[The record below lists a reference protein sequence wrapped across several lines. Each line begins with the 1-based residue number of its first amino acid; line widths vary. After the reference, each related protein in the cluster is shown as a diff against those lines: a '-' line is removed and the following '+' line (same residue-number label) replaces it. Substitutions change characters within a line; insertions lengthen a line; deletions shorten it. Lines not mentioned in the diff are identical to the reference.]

1 MHNFGLW
8 ILSLYKTKFIRD
20 YHVILSESMP
30 IKQGNKLVELREE
43 VVKGLERAYQL
54 GLRSAPDFTSFVNNL
69 LLDVIRR
76 EEFLAKYKPF
86 SHLSYAGSHAGSLFI
101 RDTQR
106 NVIAEIIF
114 KDQLLYCNSPDS
126 SSDCEHTRFATSLI
140 DVAKYLQEK

>member
-1 MHNFGLW
+1 
-8 ILSLYKTKFIRD
+8 
-20 YHVILSESMP
+20 MP

-86 SHLSYAGSHAGSLFI
+86 SHLNYAGSHAGSLFI

-140 DVAKYLQEK
+140 DGKRGCPASRNKVARIDIPSIMPFIIDSYCSSLVV

>member
-1 MHNFGLW
+1 
-8 ILSLYKTKFIRD
+8 
-20 YHVILSESMP
+20 MP
-30 IKQGNKLVELREE
+30 IKSGSKLVELREE
-43 VVKGLERAYQL
+43 VLKGLERAYQL

-69 LLDVIRR
+69 LFDIIRR

-86 SHLSYAGSHAGSLFI
+86 SHLSHTGSHTGSLFI

>member
-1 MHNFGLW
+1 
-8 ILSLYKTKFIRD
+8 
-20 YHVILSESMP
+20 MP
-30 IKQGNKLVELREE
+30 IKRGNKLVELRE
-43 VVKGLERAYQL
+43 VIKGLERANQL

-69 LLDVIRR
+69 LLDVIKR

-114 KDQLLYCNSPDS
+114 KDELLYCNSPDS
-126 SSDCEHTRFATSLI
+126 TADCEHTRFVTSLI
-140 DVAKYLQEK
+140 HVAKYLQEK

>member
-1 MHNFGLW
+1 
-8 ILSLYKTKFIRD
+8 
-20 YHVILSESMP
+20 MP
-30 IKQGNKLVELREE
+30 IKPGNKLVELREE

-54 GLRSAPDFTSFVNNL
+54 GLRSAPDFTNFVNNL

-86 SHLSYAGSHAGSLFI
+86 SHLNYAGSHGGSLFI